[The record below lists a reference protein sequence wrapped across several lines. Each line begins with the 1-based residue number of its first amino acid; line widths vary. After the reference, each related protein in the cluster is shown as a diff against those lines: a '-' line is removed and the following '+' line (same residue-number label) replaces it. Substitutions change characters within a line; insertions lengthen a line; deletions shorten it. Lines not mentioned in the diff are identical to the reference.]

1 MTRSIFASLLRI
13 GIAYAL
19 VGGFVARL
27 AHADDKLAFVDLQ
40 RALEETNDGKAAKNK
55 LKADFD
61 QKQKELDAK
70 QEELKK
76 MKEDFDKKSALMK
89 EDAKQ
94 KAAAELQQ
102 RFMQLQETFQ
112 RLQKDLAAKEQE
124 ATRGILARLSQV
136 VQKIAEREH
145 FAMVLERSASV
156 VYGQPSLDV
165 TNEVIRM
172 YNSGAGAGGP
182 AAKTTKK

>member
-1 MTRSIFASLLRI
+1 MTRSIFAFA
-13 GIAYAL
+13 IAYAL
-19 VGGFVARL
+19 VGGFAARA

-94 KAAAELQQ
+94 KMQQ
-102 RFMQLQETFQ
+102 DMQARLMQLQETYA
-112 RLQKDLAAKEQE
+112 RLQGDLQKKEAE
-124 ATRGILARLSQV
+124 ATRGILAKLSGV
-136 VQKIAEREH
+136 VQKIAEREK
-145 FAMVLERSASV
+145 FVMVLERNSSV
-156 VYGQPSLDV
+156 VYGQPSLDI
-165 TNEVIRM
+165 TNEVIRT
-172 YNSGAGAGGP
+172 YNSGAS
-182 AAKTTKK
+182 KK